1 MAFDACMLRA
11 ILWDIETRMPDA
23 KIEKVLAPQNDEIDL
38 LLHSGKKN
46 MRLVFNV
53 GPNAPRIG
61 LSEVS
66 KENPKSPPMLCM
78 LLRKRLAGARLR
90 RVEQLGFDRIAKFT
104 FSCYDEMGFTVE
116 LSLIGEIMGKYAN
129 LILADGEGK
138 IVTAMKLID
147 FSASSVR
154 QVLPGLR
161 YTVPDDTGRASPLVV
176 DRDFFFE
183 RLAAFPVGR
192 TVEKFITSTYSGIAT
207 QIAHELTYR
216 AVGAI
221 DVPLA
226 ELTDPERLY
235 GVFSAWQQLMLA
247 HNYTPTAAIDPDGK
261 PKDYSYMD
269 ITYLQGTHEI
279 RTFDTFSELFDF
291 YFAERDRL
299 ERIHQRA
306 HDLIRLVTNAMS
318 RTEKKIALQ
327 RAALEDS
334 ERGEEYKRTGDL
346 ITANLYQLKRGMSE
360 IDLVDYYDESCPTVH
375 VTLDSRLSPTQNAQ
389 RFYKLYNK
397 AKNAKRVLSERIV
410 EWEEELRYLE
420 SVYDFLLRASCEQD
434 MIDIRDELYR
444 AGYASRMK
452 GYAPQKVSKS
462 KPIEYTTSGGYRL
475 LVGRNNTQN
484 DYLTF
489 KVASKGDLWFHVKDM
504 PGSHVIL
511 LCDGEEPSELDYTE
525 AASVAAYHSKASGG
539 SVSVDY
545 TRVKNIK
552 KPVGAKPGYVTYKS
566 NYSAL
571 VTPSCDIG
579 GMKKKEEKAHG

>member
-11 ILWDIETRMPDA
+11 VLWDITTRMPDA

-38 LLHSGKKN
+38 LLHSGRKN

-61 LSEVS
+61 LSESS
-66 KENPKSPPMLCM
+66 KENPKTPPMLCM
-78 LLRKRLAGARLR
+78 LLRKRLTGARIK
-90 RVEQLGFDRIAKFT
+90 RVEQIGFDRIARFT
-104 FSCYDEMGFTVE
+104 FSCYDEMGFTTE

-129 LILADGEGK
+129 LILTDSEDK
-138 IVTAMKLID
+138 IITAMKMID

-161 YTVPDDTGRASPLVV
+161 YTVPDDMGRRSPLVV

-183 RLAAFPVGR
+183 SLAAFPEGR
-192 TVEKFITSTYSGIAT
+192 TFEKFITATYSGIAT

-216 AVGAI
+216 ATGAI
-221 DVPLA
+221 DTPLCDIA
-226 ELTDPERLY
+226 DRERLY
-235 GVFSAWQQLMLA
+235 EVFLAWQTLLL
-247 HNYTPTAAIDPDGK
+247 NNDYSPTVAVDPSGK

-269 ITYLQGTHEI
+269 ITYLQGSMTVSHHES
-279 RTFDTFSELFDF
+279 FSALFDF

-306 HDLIRLVTNAMS
+306 SDLIRLVTNAIS
-318 RTEKKIALQ
+318 RTEKKIELQ
-327 RAALEDS
+327 RQALLESEKGED
-334 ERGEEYKRTGDL
+334 YKRIGDL
-346 ITANLYQLKRGMSE
+346 ITANLYQLKRGMGE
-360 IDLVDYYDESCPTVH
+360 ISLVDYYDESCPTVR
-375 VTLDSRLSPTQNAQ
+375 VTLDTRLSPPQNAQ
-389 RFYKLYNK
+389 RYYKLYNK
-397 AKNAKRVLSERIV
+397 AKNAKLILSERIV
-410 EWEEELRYLE
+410 EWEAELLYLE
-420 SVYDFLLRASCEQD
+420 TVHDFLLRATCEQD

-444 AGYASRMK
+444 SGYASRMK
-452 GYAPQKVSKS
+452 GYAPSKVSKS

-511 LCDGEEPSELDYTE
+511 VCDGEEPSELDYTE
-525 AASVAAYHSKASGG
+525 AASVAAYHSKATTAP
-539 SVSVDY
+539 VAVDY
-545 TRVKNIK
+545 TRVKNIR
-552 KPVGAKPGYVTYKS
+552 KPTGAKPGFVTYKT
-566 NYSAL
+566 NYTAF
-571 VTPSCDIG
+571 VTPTSKIG
-579 GMKKKEEKAHG
+579 RKEERDG